1 MEGEAVDGRW
11 DTHGRGAT
19 GMRDIRILEHI
30 PVGLG
35 RPQGLSIREEQ
46 WSSLT
51 L

>member
-30 PVGLG
+30 PVALG
-35 RPQGLSIREEQ
+35 SLQGLSIRGDR

-51 L
+51 